1 MNIYYPLIART
12 IDQLER
18 NTAETRRAIYARA
31 RAALAAQFKDLGEEL
46 PQESQA
52 LEEAIKEIEASALGR
67 APDEPG
73 TLRVVRGNKKGQGAL
88 GHLMRLPAPLQT
100 VSKQPLCRVRP
111 SPRMTERA
119 NPKMAGRP
127 TRPEAKPMTVLQSIL
142 V

>member
-52 LEEAIKEIEASALGR
+52 LEEAIEEIEASAVGR

-73 TLRVVRGNKKGQGAL
+73 TLRVVRQGAL
-88 GHLMRLPAPLQT
+88 NEIAGAPPNGFET
-100 VSKQPLCRVRP
+100 VALSS
-111 SPRMTERA
+111 SPEPE
-119 NPKMAGRP
+119 NDG
-127 TRPEAKPMTVLQSIL
+127 TR
-142 V
+142 